1 MLRKMICLLLF
12 LCLCAPVLS
21 EDAPSHLYHFTS
33 AAEAPKE
40 VAADI
45 AALFG
50 TDVTYIDGYAAMRFG
65 KWTNGQIILQD
76 TQGYLLCG
84 LSYAGDDASSTW
96 HITSSRTALRQD
108 ALPTLLPEG
117 AEYGYDDYQVS
128 QSDGC
133 DSFKIVYDDL
143 TYHWFAGSNGWA
155 LHTITDEANN
165 LKLSITQQSITRY
178 FADDR
183 AGYTAQ
189 AKSVFNVL
197 SPMLTDF
204 DIAAFPT
211 TWEDAKA
218 LSDASEYADQT
229 QAVTVYDPW
238 DVDFEMGDVTGIP
251 LIKVYA
257 QASRNSK
264 VIAHI
269 FDNVQVEILD
279 HNNYSG
285 NNLVNDWYLINILDF
300 SGWVERDN
308 LLIGSERAAA
318 YHTLGD
324 YAAVYGTA
332 AQAEQPLYRSANS
345 TSPSAYVKRNTRIYV
360 QLITDD
366 DWYLI
371 RTQENA
377 LAWMKSTSVCMSDNY
392 HEAYIYSSDPSKRLN
407 LRTGP
412 GPQYESIGKYYSGTR
427 VVFMHQTEAK
437 KGWRHVI
444 IEGVSGYVNTEYLEM
459 YADYYGKNWLPP
471 LGKVR
476 GVNEKGLNLRKAPS
490 SKAEIIAAY
499 PVGTS
504 VEILGIY
511 DSIWAHVRLQDG
523 NTGYM
528 MLQYLGGE
536 PKKAAA
542 NSFKLTRD
550 ITTTDFDGNPL
561 CEVKQGTRIRVAE
574 RPIDGQTYAP
584 WIKSDDFYGYIPL
597 DATNFW

>member
-1 MLRKMICLLLF
+1 MLRKMICLLLL
-12 LCLCAPVLS
+12 LCLCAPALS

-33 AAEAPKE
+33 AAEAPEE

-76 TQGYLLCG
+76 AQGYILCG

-128 QSDGC
+128 QFGGC

-165 LKLSITQQSITRY
+165 LQLSITQQSITRY
-178 FADDR
+178 FADNG
-183 AGYTAQ
+183 AGYSAQ
-189 AKSVFNVL
+189 AKSVFNIL
-197 SPMLTDF
+197 SPMLADF

-318 YHTLGD
+318 
-324 YAAVYGTA
+324 
-332 AQAEQPLYRSANS
+332 
-345 TSPSAYVKRNTRIYV
+345 
-360 QLITDD
+360 
-366 DWYLI
+366 
-371 RTQENA
+371 
-377 LAWMKSTSVCMSDNY
+377 
-392 HEAYIYSSDPSKRLN
+392 
-407 LRTGP
+407 
-412 GPQYESIGKYYSGTR
+412 
-427 VVFMHQTEAK
+427 
-437 KGWRHVI
+437 
-444 IEGVSGYVNTEYLEM
+444 
-459 YADYYGKNWLPP
+459 
-471 LGKVR
+471 
-476 GVNEKGLNLRKAPS
+476 
-490 SKAEIIAAY
+490 
-499 PVGTS
+499 
-504 VEILGIY
+504 
-511 DSIWAHVRLQDG
+511 
-523 NTGYM
+523 
-528 MLQYLGGE
+528 
-536 PKKAAA
+536 
-542 NSFKLTRD
+542 
-550 ITTTDFDGNPL
+550 
-561 CEVKQGTRIRVAE
+561 
-574 RPIDGQTYAP
+574 
-584 WIKSDDFYGYIPL
+584 
-597 DATNFW
+597 

>member
-1 MLRKMICLLLF
+1 MLRKMICIF
-12 LCLCAPVLS
+12 LILCMCVPALS

-33 AAEAPKE
+33 AAEAPE
-40 VAADI
+40 EIAADI

-50 TDVTYIDGYAAMRFG
+50 TDITYIDGYATMRFG

-76 TQGYLLCG
+76 TQGYILCG
-84 LSYAGDDASSTW
+84 LSYAGEDASGTW

-108 ALPTLLPEG
+108 ALPTLLPEA

-128 QSDGC
+128 QFDGC
-133 DSFKIVYDDL
+133 GNFKIIYDDL
-143 TYHWFAGSNGWA
+143 TYHWFAGSNGWE
-155 LHTITDEANN
+155 LHTITDEAND
-165 LKLSITQQSITRY
+165 LRLSISQQSITRY
-178 FADDR
+178 FSDGT
-183 AGYTAQ
+183 GYSAQ
-189 AKSVFNVL
+189 AKSVFNVC

-218 LSDASEYADQT
+218 LSDASEYADRT

-238 DVDFEMGDVTGIP
+238 DVDIEMGDVTGIP

-257 QASRNSK
+257 QASRDSK

-279 HNNYSG
+279 HNDYSG
-285 NNLVNDWYLINILDF
+285 NNLVNNWYMIRVLDF
-300 SGWVERDN
+300 TGWVERDN
-308 LLIGSERAAA
+308 LLIGSERATAWHWRGDAA
-318 YHTLGD
+318 M
-324 YAAVYGTA
+324 VYGTA
-332 AQAEQPLYRSANS
+332 AQASQKIYSRANS
-345 TSPSAYVKRNTRIYV
+345 TSAAAEIEKYTPIHV
-360 QLITDD
+360 QLIANDG
-366 DWYLI
+366 WYLI
-371 RTQENA
+371 RDNQDA
-377 LAWMKSTSVCMSDNY
+377 LCWMAPDTVCMTDNY
-392 HEAYIYSSDPSKRLN
+392 YEAYIYSNDPSKRLN

-412 GPQYESIGKYYSGTR
+412 GTQYEAIGKYYSGTR
-427 VVFMHQTEAK
+427 VVFLHQTEAK

-459 YADYYGKNWLPP
+459 YADYYGKDWLPP

-536 PKKAAA
+536 PEKAAA

-550 ITTTDFDGNPL
+550 ITTTDFYGNPL
-561 CEVKQGTRIRVAE
+561 CEAKQGTRIRVAD
-574 RPIDGQTYAP
+574 RPIDGQNDVL

-597 DATNFW
+597 DAANFW